1 MIIVEHPDRG
11 RYELPE
17 LVAMALKALA
27 IGYPLIDRRHGV
39 LLIFL
44 GLARKTGEGF
54 LITPAGM
61 EAIITE
67 RYDVDGIQAQDA

>member
-1 MIIVEHPDRG
+1 MIVVEHPDRG

-27 IGYPLIDRRHGV
+27 IGYPLIHRNHGV

-44 GLARKTGEGF
+44 GLARKTAEGF
-54 LITPAGM
+54 VITREGM
-61 EAIITE
+61 KAIVKE
-67 RYDVDGIQAQDA
+67 RYDGSEA